1 MRFVRVAAV
10 AGALAAALLAGCA
23 GDEAGAPAR
32 TAQPVVPAAAP
43 PPFADCAALDAP
55 PPKAPAAPEAAAGTD
70 LPATTLDCFT
80 GGAAVPIG
88 SLRGPAVV
96 NLWATWCPPCQQ
108 ELPVFQQLADRAT
121 GRVHVVGI
129 DTMDDRAAAVS
140 LADRLG
146 LTFPS
151 LVDPNREVLRAF
163 AGAGLPMTLFVD
175 GDGKVRHVYNAKALD
190 GPALAALVERH
201 LGVAVDLA

>member
-1 MRFVRVAAV
+1 M
-10 AGALAAALLAGCA
+10 
-23 GDEAGAPAR
+23 APTVSR
-32 TAQPVVPAAAP
+32 AAAP
-43 PPFADCAALDAP
+43 QR
-55 PPKAPAAPEAAAGTD
+55 KD
-70 LPATTLDCFT
+70 LPAITLDCFT
-80 GGAAVPIG
+80 GGKAMQVG
-88 SLRGPAVV
+88 LLRGPAVV
-96 NLWATWCPPCQQ
+96 NLWATWCPPCRE

-121 GRVHVVGI
+121 DRVHVVGV
-129 DTMDDRAAAVS
+129 DTMDDRAAAVD
-140 LADRLG
+140 LADGLG

>member
-1 MRFVRVAAV
+1 VAAV
-10 AGALAAALLAGCA
+10 VAGLAAALLAGCA
-23 GDEAGAPAR
+23 GDPAR
-32 TAQPVVPAAAP
+32 QPAP
-43 PPFADCAALDAP
+43 PAPVAERQPAGESPLADCAALAAP
-55 PPKAPAAPEAAAGTD
+55 PPKAPAAPEGAAGAD
-70 LPATTLDCFT
+70 LPAITLDCFT

-96 NLWATWCPPCQQ
+96 NLWATWCPPCQE
-108 ELPVFQQLADRAT
+108 ELPVFQRLAERAT
-121 GRVHVVGI
+121 DRVHVVGI

-163 AGAGLPMTLFVD
+163 SGAGLPMTLFIR
-175 GDGKVRHVYNAKALD
+175 GDGSVAHVYNAKALD
-190 GPALAALVERH
+190 APALGALVEQH
-201 LGVAVDLA
+201 LGVTVDLA

>member
-1 MRFVRVAAV
+1 V
-10 AGALAAALLAGCA
+10 LLAGCA
-23 GDEAGAPAR
+23 GDAVDRPAPPAPVAAEQQPAGE
-32 TAQPVVPAAAP
+32 
-43 PPFADCAALDAP
+43 PPFADCAALAAP
-55 PPKAPAAPEAAAGTD
+55 PPMAPMASRAAAPEGQD
-70 LPATTLDCFT
+70 LPAITLDCFT
-80 GGAAVPIG
+80 GGKAIQVG
-88 SLRGPAVV
+88 LLRGPAVV
-96 NLWATWCPPCQQ
+96 NLWATWCPPCRE
-108 ELPVFQQLADRAT
+108 ELPVFQRLAERAT
-121 GRVHVVGI
+121 DRVHVVGI

-175 GDGKVRHVYNAKALD
+175 GDGTVRHVYNAKALD

-201 LGVAVDLA
+201 LGLAVDLA